1 MKGTVLTLLA
11 LAASASAIELTP
23 DNWDEAT
30 AGKTVFVKFLA
41 PWGGHCKSLK
51 PAWDKLMAEYADSA
65 TALVGDVDCTA
76 AGKPLCDSNGVKGF
90 PTIKHGDPSALED
103 YQGGRTFEDLK
114 KFADE
119 NLKPRCSP
127 TNIDLCDADKRAE
140 IEKFQA
146 MADAELADAIEA
158 KEKEIADAE
167 EHFESELKKLQETYE
182 TISKDK
188 DDTVEAV
195 KASGLS
201 LMKAVKASKK

>member
-1 MKGTVLTLLA
+1 M
-11 LAASASAIELTP
+11 
-23 DNWDEAT
+23 
-30 AGKTVFVKFLA
+30 
-41 PWGGHCKSLK
+41 K
-51 PAWDKLMAEYADSA
+51 PAWDKLMAEFADSP

-76 AGKPLCDSNGVKGF
+76 AGKPLCDANGVKGF

-127 TNIDLCDADKRAE
+127 SNIDLCDADKRAE

-146 MADAELADAIEA
+146 MPDAELADAIEA